1 MTKDVLS
8 EYPLINRN
16 DSVLVIIDMQEKLV
30 PAVIEKKLIVE
41 NIIRLVKFSR
51 IIGLPV
57 VITEQ
62 QKLGDTVPVIRQE
75 LMEPQPI
82 DKMHFN
88 CFGEDAFSEGIRKL
102 GRKTLILAGI
112 EAHIC
117 VTQTALHAV
126 SDFSVHVVSD
136 AISSRSSRN
145 YEVAIMR
152 MQQCGVTITS
162 TEMVIYEL
170 LEKAGTDDFKEV
182 LKLVK

>member
-1 MTKDVLS
+1 MNRHVS
-8 EYPLINRN
+8 CGYPLINRN

-30 PAVIEKKLIVE
+30 PAVAEKELIVE
-41 NIIRLVKFSR
+41 NIVRLVKFSR

-62 QKLGDTVPVIRQE
+62 QKLGETIPDIREGLQN
-75 LMEPQPI
+75 PQPI
-82 DKMHFN
+82 AKVHFN
-88 CFGEDAFSEGIRKL
+88 CFGADAFSEEIRRI
-102 GRKTLILAGI
+102 GRNILIIAGI

-126 SDFSVHVVSD
+126 SDFTVHVVSD
-136 AISSRSSRN
+136 AISSRAPGN
-145 YEVAIMR
+145 YEAALNRMR
-152 MQQCGVTITS
+152 QCGVCITS

-170 LEKAGTDDFKEV
+170 LERAGTEEFKEV

>member
-1 MTKDVLS
+1 MNKDIS
-8 EYPLINRN
+8 SGYPLINRN

-30 PAVIEKKLIVE
+30 PAVAEKELIIENTV
-41 NIIRLVKFSR
+41 RLVKFSR

-75 LMEPQPI
+75 LMEAEPI
-82 DKMHFN
+82 AKMHFN
-88 CFGEDAFSEGIRKL
+88 CFGADAFSEEIRRL
-102 GRKTLILAGI
+102 GRNTLILAGI

-126 SDFSVHVVSD
+126 PDFRVHVVSD
-136 AISSRSSRN
+136 AISSRSNRN

-152 MQQCGVTITS
+152 MQQCGVNITS
-162 TEMVIYEL
+162 TEMLIYEL
-170 LEKAGTDDFKEV
+170 LEKAGTGEFKEV